1 MRYKRIY
8 ELREDHDLKQT
19 QIARM
24 LNISQSVYSNYET
37 GQRMIPPDML
47 SKLADYYQVSVDY
60 LMGRT
65 DDPKGY

>member
-1 MRYKRIY
+1 MLYKRILD
-8 ELREDHDLKQT
+8 LRDWHDLKQKEV
-19 QIARM
+19 AHV
-24 LNISQSVYSNYET
+24 LGISQRLYSYYET

-65 DDPKGY
+65 DDPKRH